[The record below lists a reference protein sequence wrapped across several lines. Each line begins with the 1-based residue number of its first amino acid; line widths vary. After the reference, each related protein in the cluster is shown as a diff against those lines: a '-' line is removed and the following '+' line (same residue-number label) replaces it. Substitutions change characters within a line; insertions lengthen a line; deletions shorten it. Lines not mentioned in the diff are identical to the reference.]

1 MKAVNVY
8 AILAGFALAQVAAA
22 WFIHVPNAR
31 DEGRRAGYAAAVDSV
46 RAANRHNEV
55 ASVLNLYEVPYDM
68 VIWNRDRTDTAC
80 VIHMGVM
87 K

>member
-8 AILAGFALAQVAAA
+8 AILAGFALAQLAAA

-31 DEGRRAGYAAAVDSV
+31 DDGRRAGYAAAVDSV
-46 RAANRHNEV
+46 RACERWTAPVRIIE
-55 ASVLNLYEVPYDM
+55 AYGVPYKITTFNEAGRETS
-68 VIWNRDRTDTAC
+68 VVWVGGA
-80 VIHMGVM
+80 